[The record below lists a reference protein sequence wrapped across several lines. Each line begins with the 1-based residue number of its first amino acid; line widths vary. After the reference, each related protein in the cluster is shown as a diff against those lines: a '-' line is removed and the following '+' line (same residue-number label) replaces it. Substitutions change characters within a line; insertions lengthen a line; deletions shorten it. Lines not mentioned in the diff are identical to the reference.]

1 MVTET
6 VLEVEGELAVSPP
19 YAALN
24 EWVPTLNVLTASV
37 PVALDRVEDPIAV
50 LPS

>member
-6 VLEVEGELAVSPP
+6 VLEVEGESAVSPP
-19 YAALN
+19 YTALN
-24 EWVPTLNVLTASV
+24 EWVPTPNVLTASV
-37 PVALDRVEDPIAV
+37 PVPAVRVEDPIAA